1 MRKLFTHRPAPVL
14 SGAALALALGACEPP
29 VPADLILIGG
39 KIAIVDDA
47 FSVHETLVVRDG
59 LVLAVGDASLADEY
73 SAPTTIDLEGRL
85 VVPGFNDTHTHI
97 RGNARRHIDLGGTES
112 ITQIQGL
119 IRAKIEEMGEGEW
132 ITGYGWSE
140 DELAELRRP
149 LRADLDEAAPNN
161 PVMLTRAGGHSG
173 VANSLALSLAGIDRN
188 TPQPE
193 GGVIEYDENGEPNG
207 VIRERQGMVGRLV
220 PNATPEELRETH
232 VQVLRD
238 QLSLGIT
245 SVIQAGENPRGFARW
260 ESIYEEFGT
269 ELPRAVVQV
278 RWSSADRL
286 AEFGRISG
294 DGDDRF
300 RVGAIK
306 VLVDGGFTGPAAY
319 TIDPYVGMGDYR
331 GLLNVPEDELRS
343 LIMEANALG
352 WQLGFHAIGDA
363 AIQLTVDAMVD
374 ALDANPRE
382 DHRHYLNHFTVTP
395 PAETLELMAEYD
407 IAISQQPNFTYTL
420 EGRYA
425 ANLDGDRLAHN
436 NPLKIPMDY
445 GIFMAISSDI
455 LPIGPMVGLYA
466 AVTRKGMSGEV
477 YGADEALTIEEAIRG
492 YTRNAAWLTFEEESK
507 GTLEPGMLA
516 DMVVLSEDLLTIASE
531 RIMGVEVDM
540 TIVGGQVLY
549 ERR

>member
-29 VPADLILIGG
+29 APADLILIGG
-39 KIAIVDDA
+39 KIAIVDDD

-97 RGNARRHIDLGGTES
+97 RGNARRYIDLGGTES

-119 IRAKIEEMGEGEW
+119 IRAKIEEMGQGEW

-319 TIDPYVGMGDYR
+319 TIDPYVGMDDYR

-395 PAETLELMAEYD
+395 PPETLELMAEYD

-516 DMVVLSEDLLTIASE
+516 DMVVLSEDLLTIDSE
-531 RIMGVEVDM
+531 RIMGVEVDI

>member
-29 VPADLILIGG
+29 APADLILIGG
-39 KIAIVDDA
+39 KIAIVDDD

-119 IRAKIEEMGEGEW
+119 IRAKIEEMGQGEW

-319 TIDPYVGMGDYR
+319 TIDPYVGMDDYR

>member
-14 SGAALALALGACEPP
+14 SGAALALALGACEPSA
-29 VPADLILIGG
+29 PADLILIGG
-39 KIAIVDDA
+39 KIAIVDDD

-306 VLVDGGFTGPAAY
+306 VLVCGGFTGPAAY